1 MQILND
7 LAVDYE
13 IIDYLNNPPSADEL
27 KSLAIKMGVK
37 ARDFIRTQEAVFKEL
52 NLQPRLDDD
61 RFMFQKMS
69 ENPELIERPIV
80 VKGDKAVLGRPP
92 EKIRAFLEG

>member
-1 MQILND
+1 M
-7 LAVDYE
+7 DYE

-27 KSLAIKMGVK
+27 QSLADKMGVN
-37 ARDFIRTQEAVFKEL
+37 ARDFIRTKEAVFKEL

-69 ENPELIERPIV
+69 ENPKLIERPIV
-80 VKGDKAVLGRPP
+80 VKGDKAILGRPP

>member
-69 ENPELIERPIV
+69 ENPKLIERPIV

-92 EKIRAFLEG
+92 NKVEDLLNS